1 MHEAAANKMVTDS
14 EKRPIRVSCLSE
26 SVGFREA
33 AEVLLSLPIWWTG
46 RALEGKAR
54 GGEGPAG
61 RERAKRGE
69 RERER
74 AGEGAAESGWGVG
87 GGAGGARESE
97 RQIEGGAA
105 AAAVAAGGGGGAK

>member
-61 RERAKRGE
+61 REGAKRGE

-74 AGEGAAESGWGVG
+74 EGAGEGAGESGWGVG
-87 GGAGGARESE
+87 GGAGGRERASD
-97 RQIEGGAA
+97 R
-105 AAAVAAGGGGGAK
+105 